1 MLYKKTKRKKR
12 KILKKYLIF
21 FFVLCVALAAV
32 FEYQVKPI
40 QDNFIRTK
48 GKVVVQK
55 CISDAVT
62 KTLEES
68 TNEDFVNIS
77 TDGDGTVTAVNTDA
91 DSVNR
96 FKSDLESEIT
106 ASLEKIHTEN
116 ISIPIGAFSG
126 LTLLTEVGP
135 NITFTYFLTGS
146 FEAQITDSFESAGI
160 NQTLHQV
167 ELTVTGT
174 VILAAYGYEEEI
186 EVTTNYIISQAVIG
200 GDVPQYS
207 RYYGI

>member
-116 ISIPIGAFSG
+116 IYGKHKYTHRSFLRAYTSYRGWPQH
-126 LTLLTEVGP
+126 
-135 NITFTYFLTGS
+135 NIYLFFNRQL
-146 FEAQITDSFESAGI
+146 
-160 NQTLHQV
+160 
-167 ELTVTGT
+167 
-174 VILAAYGYEEEI
+174 
-186 EVTTNYIISQAVIG
+186 
-200 GDVPQYS
+200 
-207 RYYGI
+207 

>member
-1 MLYKKTKRKKR
+1 MLYRKTKGKK
-12 KILKKYLIF
+12 KKLFKKYLIF
-21 FFVLCVALAAV
+21 FFVLSVALAAV

-55 CISDAVT
+55 CISDAVS
-62 KTLEES
+62 KTLEAS
-68 TNEDFVNIS
+68 SGEDFVNIS
-77 TDGDGTVTAVNTDA
+77 TDGEGTVTAVNTDSV
-91 DSVNR
+91 SVNR

-116 ISIPIGAFSG
+116 IGIPIGAFSG
-126 LTLLTEVGP
+126 LTLLTEIGP
-135 NITFTYFLTGS
+135 EITFTYFLTGS
-146 FEAQITDSFESAGI
+146 FEAKITDGFESAGI
-160 NQTLHQV
+160 NQTLHKV
-167 ELTVTGT
+167 YLEVTGT

-186 EVTTNYIISQAVIG
+186 EVTTNYVISQTVIG
-200 GDVPQYS
+200 GEVPQYS